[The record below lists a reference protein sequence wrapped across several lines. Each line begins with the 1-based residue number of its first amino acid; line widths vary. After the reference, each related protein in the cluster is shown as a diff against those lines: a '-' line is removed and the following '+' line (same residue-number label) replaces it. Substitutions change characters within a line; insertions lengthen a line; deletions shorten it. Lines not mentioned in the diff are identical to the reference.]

1 MPTLGPITRLI
12 AALVGAWSLWGLFSA
27 IHSGEWLLAVALAV
41 VVGVAGY
48 AAVTGLDGR
57 PPRR

>member
-12 AALVGAWSLWGLFSA
+12 AALVGAWSLWGLFGA
-27 IHSGEWLLAVALAV
+27 IHSGEWLLAVTLAL

-48 AAVTGLDGR
+48 AAVTGLESK
-57 PPRR
+57 PPRG

>member
-12 AALVGAWSLWGLFSA
+12 AALVGAWSLWGMFSA
-27 IHSGEWLLAVALAV
+27 IHSGEWLLAVLLAIV
-41 VVGVAGY
+41 TGVASY
-48 AAVTGLDGR
+48 AAVTGLETK